1 MRQAVLLVA
10 AISLQSDQALAALL
24 SRLDKYISEYEPRL
38 SQVIADEDMT
48 QTRPARSGAATP
60 FRHQLK
66 SEVAFVRL
74 PAKAHGS
81 DTATSSR

>member
-38 SQVIADEDMT
+38 SQVIAD
-48 QTRPARSGAATP
+48 
-60 FRHQLK
+60 
-66 SEVAFVRL
+66 
-74 PAKAHGS
+74 
-81 DTATSSR
+81 